1 MMASG
6 LRIQIS
12 FKIMDWL
19 ADKITIV
26 DDLSNSAPIAP
37 SCQADAT

>member
-12 FKIMDWL
+12 FKIMGWL
-19 ADKITIV
+19 ADKTTIV
-26 DDLSNSAPIAP
+26 DDFKQFRPNCTIMSS
-37 SCQADAT
+37 